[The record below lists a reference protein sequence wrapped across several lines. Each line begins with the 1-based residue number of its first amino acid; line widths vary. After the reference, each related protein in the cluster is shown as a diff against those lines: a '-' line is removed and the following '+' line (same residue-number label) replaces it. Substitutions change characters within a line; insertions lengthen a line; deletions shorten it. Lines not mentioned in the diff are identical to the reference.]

1 MVHLIMARKNRNRNK
16 PINKETTMTEN
27 TTENTN
33 DITDGADIET
43 VETTTSEVNSTQ
55 VEEAVVNT
63 TDTEIVKEVNEPQEA
78 EIEQSIPEHLSELN
92 NMLKTYTEDMKPRVP
107 VNNDAGAAK
116 NYTLWK
122 TLEDIINLEDNT
134 LFKEKYK
141 LVNKYFND
149 YKDGAFGPIYL
160 FRFSEYWRWST
171 DELDAFHRLL
181 NIIVLTCDPTKRQ
194 EGLKQVDLNK
204 ALSEGFTEQARQNIT
219 NFLLG

>member
-1 MVHLIMARKNRNRNK
+1 MARKNRNRNK
-16 PINKETTMTEN
+16 PMNKETTMTEN
-27 TTENTN
+27 TTENIN
-33 DITDGADIET
+33 DADTAVSVEV
-43 VETTTSEVNSTQ
+43 VETTTSDIEPAEAEVS
-55 VEEAVVNT
+55 EAPEVSVVNT
-63 TDTEIVKEVNEPQEA
+63 DTVSETPEVEV
-78 EIEQSIPEHLSELN
+78 EQTIPEHLTELN
-92 NMLKTYTEDMKPRVP
+92 DMLLAYTVDMKPRVP
-107 VNNDAGAAK
+107 VNGDEGAAR

-122 TLEDIINLEDNT
+122 TLEDIINLEDNA

-141 LVNKYFND
+141 LVNKYFNE